1 MVRKV
6 LVAVV
11 ATLIVAACGCG
22 TARHSA
28 KLEYGVALR
37 SDARIKVVDV
47 SNDSKNLPDVD
58 MIGLLWDSLKEQLH
72 KESLLWTQ
80 DAGGTPLLMEAHIT
94 KYSKGD
100 DIQRWLLPGFGST
113 VLSVR
118 CEVKDGDLLIASVE
132 VKRSIAYGDGIEF
145 RAWKKIF
152 ARVAE
157 DAVREIRS
165 KLRGA

>member
-6 LVAVV
+6 LMTLVAI
-11 ATLIVAACGCG
+11 ALVAAWGCG

-28 KLEYGVALR
+28 KVESGAALR
-37 SDARIKVVDV
+37 PDVRIKVVDV

-72 KESLLWTQ
+72 KETMLWTQ
-80 DAGGTPLLMEAHIT
+80 DTGGTPLLMEAHII
-94 KYSKGD
+94 KYKKGD
-100 DIQRWLLPGFGST
+100 DIERWFLPGFGST

-118 CEVKDGDLLIASVE
+118 CDVKDGDTLVATVE
-132 VKRSIAYGDGIEF
+132 VQRSIAYGDGIEF

-152 ARVAE
+152 AKVAE
-157 DAVREIRS
+157 DAVRELRT

>member
-6 LVAVV
+6 LVAII
-11 ATLIVAACGCG
+11 ATLIVAAFGCG
-22 TARHSA
+22 TAHHSA
-28 KLEYGVALR
+28 KLEYGAAIR

-47 SNDSKNLPDVD
+47 SNDSKDLPDVD

-94 KYSKGD
+94 KYKKGD
-100 DIQRWLLPGFGST
+100 DIQRWFVPGFGST

-118 CEVKDGDLLIASVE
+118 CDVKDGDMLVASVE
-132 VKRSIAYGDGIEF
+132 VRRSIAYGDGIKF
-145 RAWKKIF
+145 RAWKQIF
-152 ARVAE
+152 AQVAE
-157 DAVREIRS
+157 DAVREVRS